1 MASPSPFPRLKDLGL
16 LFRLG
21 VTCLVLTL
29 LGGYVVSGIHLR
41 THYENRDEREGFTLD
56 DVRAAYHG
64 ISSPSPLRSAL
75 QDDHPE
81 GLAQVDRDALLA
93 WLDSDSLSQDYDNLD
108 LGDEAPAEI
117 IAVSC
122 LDCHSRG
129 SDDPGAS
136 IPLEYWDDIRP
147 LAFSTD
153 IQPTPN
159 EIIALSQHTHAPSMA
174 MVLLIVGGLG
184 AMTRWPKAFV
194 GLLVAVGGV
203 GLLVDMAAWWLAK
216 DNAAWVYAIVGGG
229 FAQGASVMLLGLMA
243 LIDMWLPGGRSRPVA
258 D

>member
-1 MASPSPFPRLKDLGL
+1 MAAHTPLPRLKDLGL

-29 LGGYVVSGIHLR
+29 LGGYVVSGIHMR
-41 THYENRDEREGFTLD
+41 EHYDNRDEREGFTLD

-64 ISSPSPLRSAL
+64 ISAPSPLRTAL
-75 QDDHPE
+75 ENDHPE
-81 GLAQVDRDALLA
+81 DLAQADRDALLA
-93 WLDSDSLSQDYDNLD
+93 WLESDTLSQDYDNLD

-117 IAVSC
+117 IAISC

-129 SDDPGAS
+129 SEDPGAA

-159 EIIALSQHTHAPSMA
+159 EIIANTVPARRVEKAPTISASPMPKSPPKIGRTGSGSMPKNWSQFITWTQRNPPTP
-174 MVLLIVGGLG
+174 I
-184 AMTRWPKAFV
+184 
-194 GLLVAVGGV
+194 
-203 GLLVDMAAWWLAK
+203 
-216 DNAAWVYAIVGGG
+216 
-229 FAQGASVMLLGLMA
+229 
-243 LIDMWLPGGRSRPVA
+243 
-258 D
+258 